1 MIKRYSAVFLSG
13 AFIGVIAMLVSRAGA
28 GGVPA
33 TGALR
38 YAGKFEDAKGE
49 PISGQHAL
57 QINFWDSEMPVN
69 ASPLCF
75 TRSQRMALEE
85 GRFSI
90 QLPDTCAD
98 AIRDHAD
105 VWSEVLLD
113 GVSMGTTKLGAV
125 PYALEAEHALRA
137 DAASGTLQ
145 TAIDGLSRKTR
156 VVNALD
162 QRNGCPPAAEVGT
175 PLVTVNFTLTKETAV
190 QITGNLIRNY
200 AGRADLELVV
210 DDMPR
215 FAAITNTGAVK
226 DWTSGHVEWVGT
238 LAEGDH
244 SAWFRGRPNYP
255 NEPNLWGCGPGY
267 GSLTALIF
275 E

>member
-1 MIKRYSAVFLSG
+1 MLKRYSAVFLSG
-13 AFIGVIAMLVSRAGA
+13 AFVGVIVVLVSRAGA

-33 TGALR
+33 TAALR

-49 PISGQHAL
+49 PITGQHAV
-57 QINFWDSEMPVN
+57 QINFWDSEMPSN
-69 ASPLCF
+69 SAPLCF
-75 TRSQRMALEE
+75 TRSQRMALDE

-90 QLPDTCAD
+90 ALPDKCAD

-145 TAIDGLSRKTR
+145 TTIDSLSRKTR
-156 VVNALD
+156 IVSAVD
-162 QRNGCPPAAEVGT
+162 QRNGCPPAGEVGT
-175 PLVTVNFTLTKETAV
+175 PLLTINFTLSKETAV
-190 QITGNLIRNY
+190 QITGNMIRLF
-200 AGRADLELVV
+200 AGRADLELMV
-210 DDMPR
+210 DNVSR
-215 FAAITNTGAVK
+215 FEAITNTSAK
-226 DWTSGHVEWVGT
+226 DWTTAHVEWTGT
-238 LAEGDH
+238 LSEGDH
-244 SAWFRGRPNYP
+244 SAWFQGRPGYP
-255 NEPNLWGCGPGY
+255 DAADLWGCGPGY
-267 GSLTALIF
+267 GTLAALLF